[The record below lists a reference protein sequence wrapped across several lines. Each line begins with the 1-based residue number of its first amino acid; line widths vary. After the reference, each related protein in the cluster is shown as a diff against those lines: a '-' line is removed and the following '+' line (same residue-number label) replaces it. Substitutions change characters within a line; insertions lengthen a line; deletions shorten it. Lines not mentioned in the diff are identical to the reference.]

1 MSADYITAVG
11 YGAEAKIAEGVIT
24 DDFTEDD
31 LDTAIY
37 ELGLKLKRVEIVSF
51 GDYRA
56 HGILDMDLA
65 VVLSNTLSTYESF
78 EVNDIYYNEEFEPIY
93 TEQIV
98 AELNMLREY
107 LDFGEV
113 ETFGWVTGSYIC

>member
-1 MSADYITAVG
+1 MSADYITVVG
-11 YGAEAKIAEGVIT
+11 YGAEANVADGVIT
-24 DDFTEDD
+24 DDFTEND

-37 ELGLKLKRVEIVSF
+37 ELGLKRVEIVSF
-51 GDYRA
+51 GDYRV
-56 HGILDMDLA
+56 HGTLDMELA

-98 AELNMLREY
+98 AELNKLREY

>member
-11 YGAEAKIAEGVIT
+11 YGAEAKVAEGVIT
-24 DDFTEDD
+24 DDFTEND

-37 ELGLKLKRVEIVSF
+37 ELGLKRVEIVSF
-51 GDYRA
+51 GDYRV
-56 HGILDMDLA
+56 HGTLDMELA

-98 AELNMLREY
+98 AELNKLREY

-113 ETFGWVTGSYIC
+113 ETFDWVTGSYIC

>member
-1 MSADYITAVG
+1 MSADCITAVG
-11 YGAEAKIAEGVIT
+11 YGAEAKVAEGVIT
-24 DDFTEDD
+24 DDFTEND

-37 ELGLKLKRVEIVSF
+37 ELGLKRVEIVSF
-51 GDYRA
+51 GDYRV
-56 HGILDMDLA
+56 HGTLDMELA

-98 AELNMLREY
+98 DELNKLREY
-107 LDFGEV
+107 FDFGEV
-113 ETFGWVTGSYIC
+113 ETFDWVTGSYIC

>member
-11 YGAEAKIAEGVIT
+11 YGAEAKVAEGVIT
-24 DDFTEDD
+24 DDFTEND

-37 ELGLKLKRVEIVSF
+37 ELGLKRVEIVSF
-51 GDYRA
+51 GDYRSQ
-56 HGILDMDLA
+56 GTLDMELA

-98 AELNMLREY
+98 AELDKLRKY
-107 LDFGEV
+107 LDFTDVDDFKWIIGQ
-113 ETFGWVTGSYIC
+113 YIC